1 MKKLRA
7 ETSRTCKQFAAEAKL
22 TRNSVE
28 ATDVLTNT
36 KIALQR
42 LYNVE
47 SNSSK
52 VDVKKSSNTGIL
64 SNIQNKEE
72 SSNYSNCLVE
82 LTKILKD
89 LRQLPVVELTSPSV
103 VLVGSP
109 NVGKSSLVRAIS
121 SGIPEVADYPF
132 TTRSVSIGHITT
144 AGHGHHIQVI
154 DTPGLLDRPAS
165 ERNDMENLTFSSM
178 AHIPSVVMFVID
190 ATELSGHKSTL
201 AMQLN
206 IREKLR
212 QQFPIRPWIDVITKK
227 DLGYDAHVLPL
238 LPPGALFVSPK
249 SGDGM
254 DALHA
259 QVHETIFELSK
270 LLEERENIEAQQ

>member
-22 TRNSVE
+22 SRNSSE
-28 ATDVLTNT
+28 ATDALTNT

-47 SNSSK
+47 SNSLK
-52 VDVKKSSNTGIL
+52 VDIKKSSNTGIL
-64 SNIQNKEE
+64 SNIQNTEQ
-72 SSNYSNCLVE
+72 SSHYSNCLVE
-82 LTKILKD
+82 LIKILKE
-89 LRQLPVVELTSPSV
+89 LRKLPVVELTSPSV

-132 TTRSVSIGHITT
+132 TTRSVSIGHIATD
-144 AGHGHHIQVI
+144 GHHIQVI
-154 DTPGLLDRPAS
+154 DTPGLLDRPEN
-165 ERNDMENLTFSSM
+165 ERNDMEKLTFSSM

-238 LPPGALFVSPK
+238 LPPGSLFVSPK
-249 SGDGM
+249 SGEGM
-254 DALHA
+254 DILHA
-259 QVHETIFELSK
+259 QVHVTISELSK
-270 LLEERENIEAQQ
+270 LLEERAQHITSM